1 MQKNTFLNGFLG
13 SLQAINGL
21 SALLGGYML
30 ITDPSGQSL
39 DLNVEWLQTTP
50 FPNYLIPGIVL
61 FLLIGVTN
69 VWGMWLIFNRNKKR
83 AAVGTLF
90 GFFLMAWIIAQVIWI
105 GYKDFLQPLYFA
117 SGLLQTFFGLA
128 LTTQLKKFKSSSK

>member
-1 MQKNTFLNGFLG
+1 MQKSTFLNGFLG
-13 SLQAINGL
+13 SLQAIKGL

-30 ITDPSGQSL
+30 ITDPSGKSL

-69 VWGMWLIFNRNKKR
+69 GWGMWFIFNRKENR
-83 AAVGTLF
+83 AAFETLVGLF
-90 GFFLMAWIIAQVIWI
+90 LLAWIIAQVIWI

-117 SGLLQTFFGLA
+117 TGLLQTFSGLA
-128 LTTQLKKFKSSSK
+128 LTTRRKKI